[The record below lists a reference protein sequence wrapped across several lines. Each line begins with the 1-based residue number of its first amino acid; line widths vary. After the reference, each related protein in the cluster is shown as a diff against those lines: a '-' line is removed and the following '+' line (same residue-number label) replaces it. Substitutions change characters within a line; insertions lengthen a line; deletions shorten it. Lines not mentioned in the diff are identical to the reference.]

1 MGVFT
6 SPLSERKIKK
16 WSAIA
21 SNKHTYHL
29 DAKCYPTSI
38 MLSCNISVLFYKQ
51 DFQLCTDAFGGTRI
65 GRGTWIHGRELAKKP
80 CHCLSLLSKRTT
92 TKWGAAAHQYRN
104 LASSAVIDPPQQSL
118 GRGGRN
124 HRNFTQICLHEL
136 FYSQA
141 ETCPVHPPFWNCHSS
156 EALSILLS
164 TSTRLHQPSPSISS
178 WFLYL
183 VSWAEHPPKKT
194 ESSQHYK
201 ECK

>member
-104 LASSAVIDPPQQSL
+104 LASSAVIDPPQQSWKRWKESQEL
-118 GRGGRN
+118 YSNMSTWVVLFTSRN
-124 HRNFTQICLHEL
+124 LP
-136 FYSQA
+136 
-141 ETCPVHPPFWNCHSS
+141 CPP
-156 EALSILLS
+156 SILKVPQLWS
-164 TSTRLHQPSPSISS
+164 SINTSVYQQQTASAIP
-178 WFLYL
+178 FN
-183 VSWAEHPPKKT
+183 
-194 ESSQHYK
+194 
-201 ECK
+201 